1 MFHAETIVAKASADE
16 DYRLQLMAIDR
27 VRGALELT
35 MKAIGQIGG
44 DGSVAVNVVVD
55 NRRKLEAWFA
65 DLGEAQV
72 RRLTEILAQ
81 GIDVH
86 AVVAGDAQPALT
98 SGEIGTP
105 LRDETSL

>member
-1 MFHAETIVAKASADE
+1 MFHAETIVTKASADE

-44 DGSVAVNVVVD
+44 DGAVTVNLVVD

-65 DLGEAQV
+65 GLGEAQI
-72 RRLTEILAQ
+72 RRLTEIVAQ
-81 GIDVH
+81 GVDIRALVD
-86 AVVAGDAQPALT
+86 DAQLALPA
-98 SGEIGTP
+98 GE
-105 LRDETSL
+105 